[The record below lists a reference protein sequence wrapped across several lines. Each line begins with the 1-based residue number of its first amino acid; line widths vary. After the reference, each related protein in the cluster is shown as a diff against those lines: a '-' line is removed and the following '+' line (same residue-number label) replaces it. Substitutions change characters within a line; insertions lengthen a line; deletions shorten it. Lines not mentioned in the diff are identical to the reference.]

1 MSGVL
6 QEHRI
11 HQISLCTPTTDSKS
25 HFAAGVIDRLVKSRF
40 FESLSWT
47 ARPLFLNRNRSNTG
61 SCNGDDD
68 DEGDDDEDKLCR
80 RASSHFSSSDV
91 SVFFHSSF
99 MFWDERFSKA
109 EDQRSE
115 LTLGRRKSPS
125 KPLC

>member
-6 QEHRI
+6 QEHHI
-11 HQISLCTPTTDSKS
+11 HQISLCTTDSKS

-40 FESLSWT
+40 FESLSET

-80 RASSHFSSSDV
+80 RASSHFSSDV
-91 SVFFHSSF
+91 SVFFSHLSCF
-99 MFWDERFSKA
+99 GTRDFQK
-109 EDQRSE
+109 
-115 LTLGRRKSPS
+115 RRIRGAR
-125 KPLC
+125 